1 MHLHTAEKINI
12 WMQLLGFDRDEKDK
26 GVEALLT
33 RTGFVPNSV
42 CGLLYHPDFVHL
54 HRGMDHEYTLFQDN
68 CAYLG
73 APGNRERK
81 RQDWTNYDLR
91 TLVQELKKQG
101 IAFYASIFGS
111 YLKDKFHQEWLSDH
125 PELLS
130 CRRNGRGSLMCLK
143 RFRDGT
149 YYEDFFAQKLV
160 QTLVDYDMAG
170 VHLADSFCP
179 TSLLY
184 LSDYS
189 ADMVEQF
196 FAYLGEALPQALAD
210 TMGDDETAA
219 VNARADY
226 IWENQREQWIRF
238 YQWRWAG
245 FFKKI
250 CAAVHRVGKK
260 VWVLGVYCT
269 DPFETNYTYGFDCK
283 AVLDAGVD
291 CITANIL
298 PTSVSM
304 NKIGYPYYFHRIHMD
319 LPLICAQAG
328 EHSVVSMVNVQ
339 DASEEWSVLEH
350 RPVQLERDL
359 YTITAWQ
366 SKTASG
372 YTRAAKG
379 LMICLGDGIDPY
391 HWQFLKSRMD
401 AGLDVK
407 VQKVWSPMILWSDT
421 AHHNML
427 PAYIRNRRTTTHKQ
441 SFEVFG
447 QGTPFGGT
455 VRTEQLDDFDG
466 VLFAPNF
473 DLLAPEEQ
481 EKLLALEIP
490 FVGTAPKSYDLT
502 HLSCTVCFEDAFSDE
517 PLQAFVCHATLPEK
531 TREEICLLNGEEDL
545 SPSTADEPEPQVTAL
560 YAQLPFSK
568 LSRGFVKAI
577 GLALRSLMQARF
589 PVISS
594 VPMLAVQLENGKDR
608 LYLYN
613 TQEDQYHRAMVESSG
628 EFQSAQVVSHY
639 PVQPPRFVPE
649 ESTGHS
655 FNYDRAPTSGKK
667 FQVKLAPGG
676 VTVIDITK

>member
-1 MHLHTAEKINI
+1 M
-12 WMQLLGFDRDEKDK
+12 
-26 GVEALLT
+26 
-33 RTGFVPNSV
+33 
-42 CGLLYHPDFVHL
+42 
-54 HRGMDHEYTLFQDN
+54 
-68 CAYLG
+68 
-73 APGNRERK
+73 
-81 RQDWTNYDLR
+81 R
-91 TLVQELKKQG
+91 TLVQELKKQD

-111 YLKDKFHQEWLSDH
+111 YLKDKFHAEWLSDH
-125 PELLS
+125 PELLC
-130 CRRNGRGSLMCLK
+130 CRRNGHGSLMCLK

-149 YYEDFFAQKLV
+149 YYEDFFAEKLA

-179 TSLLY
+179 TSLLC

-189 ADMVEQF
+189 TDMVEQF
-196 FAYLGEALPQALAD
+196 FAYLGEELPQTLAA
-210 TMGDDETAA
+210 TMGDNETIA
-219 VNARADY
+219 VNIRADY
-226 IWENQREQWIRF
+226 IWENLREQWIRF

-328 EHSVVSMVNVQ
+328 ERSVVSMVNVQ

-372 YTRAAKG
+372 YTQAADG
-379 LMICLGDGIDPY
+379 LMICLGDGIDLY

-401 AGLDVK
+401 VGLNVK
-407 VQKVWSPMILWSDT
+407 AQKVWSPMILWSDT

-441 SFEVFG
+441 SFEVFR
-447 QGTPFGGT
+447 QGTPFGGA
-455 VRTEQLDDFDG
+455 VRAEQLDGFDG
-466 VLFAPNF
+466 VLFVPNF
-473 DLLAPEEQ
+473 DLLSSEEQ
-481 EKLLALEIP
+481 EKLLALQIP
-490 FVGTAPKSYDLT
+490 FVGTIPANKQIPAAA
-502 HLSCTVCFEDAFSDE
+502 TVCVKDCFSDY
-517 PLQAFVCHATLPEK
+517 PLQAFLCNATLPEEIL
-531 TREEICLLNGEEDL
+531 EEIRLLNAQEDN
-545 SPSTADEPEPQVTAL
+545 SSSTASAPEPQVTAL

-589 PVISS
+589 PVTSS

-613 TQEDQYHRAMVESSG
+613 AQEDQYHRAMVESTV

-676 VTVIDITK
+676 VTVIDVTK